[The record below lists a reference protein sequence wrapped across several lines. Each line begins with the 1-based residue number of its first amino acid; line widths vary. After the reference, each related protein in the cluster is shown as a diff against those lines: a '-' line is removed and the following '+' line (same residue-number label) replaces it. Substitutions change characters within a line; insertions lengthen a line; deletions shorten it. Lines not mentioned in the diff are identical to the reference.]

1 MNFNRVILGGHLT
14 RKPELRYTHNDVPV
28 ASGGL
33 AVNRRW
39 KGKDGQDRNEVCFV
53 DFDIWGARGEALAKH
68 FDKGDPILIEGRL
81 VLDEWTA
88 KDGTRRQRLKV
99 RVESWSL
106 SPPCARRTGRG
117 RPSGR
122 LRPRSPGASNPSPVH
137 SMRRALRKCGPRR
150 LGPARSGTVL
160 RLHQTTTSR
169 FKIK

>member
-99 RVESWSL
+99 RVESWSFVT
-106 SPPCARRTGRG
+106 P
-117 RPSGR
+117 
-122 LRPRSPGASNPSPVH
+122 LREANGPGSAFGQAPSPFAGGEQSEPSPFNASGAEEVR
-137 SMRRALRKCGPRR
+137 SEAAGPSAF
-150 LGPARSGTVL
+150 GDGFEVAPDDDIP
-160 RLHQTTTSR
+160 
-169 FKIK
+169 F